1 MPIET
6 TIEGIRFGL
15 ANPPARKTSVLVD
28 WIHQG
33 WILTK
38 LVLTGLLLWQL
49 ASWAHDF
56 ERTLRLEAEP
66 TPPFKVITKNE
77 AWQRVYNPSAP
88 IHAAIADPAILE
100 GIVKLQ

>member
-6 TIEGIRFGL
+6 TVEEIQFSL
-15 ANPPARKTSVLVD
+15 APPSTQKTSTLMD

-38 LVLTGLLLWQL
+38 LAMTGLLLWHM

-56 ERTLRLEAEP
+56 QRIQHLEAEP

-77 AWQRVYNPSAP
+77 AWQRIYNPTAA
-88 IHAAIADPAILE
+88 IHPAIADAAVLE
-100 GIVKLQ
+100 GIIRSE